1 MRVYRHLLDRAERQ
15 GAALL
20 VLIDPDKQPCEDGG
34 ALAERAIAAG
44 ADAVLV
50 GGSFLYTDHLQ
61 RTLAAIRSSVQW
73 SGMED
78 TPVILFPGVSGPAA
92 QISPSADA
100 ILLLSLVSGR
110 NPEYLIGEHVRSALW
125 IDRCELEV
133 VPTAYLLIESGGT
146 TSAQFFSGSEP
157 IPRDKCEIAMVHA
170 LAAQQLGMKAVYL
183 EAGSGAR
190 KPVPDAMIAAVRGRV
205 DIPVIVGGGIGDPET
220 ARQKVEAGAQMIVVG
235 TAVER
240 HPHSDLLR
248 ALAEQIHWRQDRSL
262 DRHRRTERSH
272 GV

>member
-1 MRVYRHLLDRAERQ
+1 MP
-15 GAALL
+15 
-20 VLIDPDKQPCEDGG
+20 LIDPDKQPCEDGT

-44 ADAVLV
+44 ADALLV
-50 GGSFLYTDHLQ
+50 GGSFLYTDHLHH
-61 RTLAAIRSSVQW
+61 TLAAIRSSVRW
-73 SGMED
+73 SGID
-78 TPVILFPGVSGPAA
+78 DIPVILFPGVSGPAA
-92 QISPSADA
+92 QISPNADA

-125 IDRCELEV
+125 IDRCKLKV

-146 TSAQFFSGSEP
+146 TSAQFFSGAEP
-157 IPRDKCEIAMVHA
+157 IPRDKSDIAMVHA

-205 DIPVIVGGGIGDPET
+205 EIPVIVGGGIGDPET

-235 TAVER
+235 TAAER
-240 HPHSDLLR
+240 HPHPDFLR
-248 ALAEQIHWRQDRSL
+248 LLAEQVHWRQGRPSG
-262 DRHRRTERSH
+262 RQTQTRRSH
-272 GV
+272 AA